1 MKRAGR
7 RASSTVGRAVTT
19 ATGLAHR
26 AQVPVHVV
34 RYYTRIGLLRPARNP
49 ANGYKLFADAHLK
62 RLRFI
67 LQAKALGYTLR
78 EIRVILQEAERGRSP
93 CPRVRSIIEQR
104 IADNRRY
111 LEEIRGLQRRMESAL
126 RVWAKMPNGVP
137 NGDTVCHLI
146 ESSVLA
152 GAARHRLH
160 ASLGRRGKLKE
171 A

>member
-1 MKRAGR
+1 
-7 RASSTVGRAVTT
+7 
-19 ATGLAHR
+19 
-26 AQVPVHVV
+26 
-34 RYYTRIGLLRPARNP
+34 
-49 ANGYKLFADAHLK
+49 
-62 RLRFI
+62 
-67 LQAKALGYTLR
+67 
-78 EIRVILQEAERGRSP
+78 
-93 CPRVRSIIEQR
+93 VRSIIEQR

-160 ASLGRRGKLKE
+160 ANLGRRGKLKE